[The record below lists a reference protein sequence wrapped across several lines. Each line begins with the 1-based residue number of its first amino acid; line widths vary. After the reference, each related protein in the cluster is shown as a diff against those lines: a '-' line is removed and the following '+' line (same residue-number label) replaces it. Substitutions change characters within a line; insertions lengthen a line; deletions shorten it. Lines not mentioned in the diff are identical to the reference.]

1 MKSKLLSLL
10 MFLLLGVGGM
20 NAQKVALKTNLLYD
34 ALATANLGIETG
46 LSPRWTLDI
55 SGNLN
60 AWNLGKHRMRHWL
73 VQPEV
78 RYWLCDRFQGHFFS
92 LHAIAGQ
99 FNFGNLPKGLHP
111 LGLYGLDTKRYQGWM
126 EGAGIAYGYSW
137 ILSRHWNIEAELG
150 LGWIHSRSDVY
161 PCAECGT
168 KIDSRVNHDYVGPT
182 KLAVNLIYLF

>member
-78 RYWLCDRFQGHFFS
+78 RYWLCDRFQGHFFG
-92 LHAIAGQ
+92 LHAIVGQ

-137 ILSRHWNIEAELG
+137 ILSRHLEHRGGTWTG
-150 LGWIHSRSDVY
+150 LDAQPFRRLSLRRMWHENRF
-161 PCAECGT
+161 PC
-168 KIDSRVNHDYVGPT
+168 
-182 KLAVNLIYLF
+182 

>member
-1 MKSKLLSLL
+1 

-78 RYWLCDRFQGHFFS
+78 RYWLCDRFQGHFFG

-126 EGAGIAYGYSW
+126 EGAGIAYGSSW
-137 ILSRHWNIEAELG
+137 RLSRHWTIEAELG